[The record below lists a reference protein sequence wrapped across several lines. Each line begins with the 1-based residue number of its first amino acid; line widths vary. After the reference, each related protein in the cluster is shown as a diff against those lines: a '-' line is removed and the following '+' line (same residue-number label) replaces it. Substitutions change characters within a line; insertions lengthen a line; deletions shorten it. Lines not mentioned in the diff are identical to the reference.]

1 MEMLLHGANCKRIRQ
16 KLPEKRDKM
25 EKWTRTMYQPNLPL
39 REGEHV
45 TASKEHIM
53 LSKEAAKEGMVLLKN
68 DKNLL
73 PLRIGSRVALFGKG
87 SFDYVKG
94 GGGSGDVKVSY
105 VRNLYDGLKLQEDT
119 VTLYEPLS
127 DFYRNNVKEQYAK
140 GAAPGMTVEP
150 DLPDELVEG
159 AKAFADTAIITIS
172 RFSGEGWDRSS
183 VEYDEEY
190 NPWETETS
198 MPKIAGEIF
207 EDGDFYLTQKEK
219 EMIQKV
225 KDSFAKVAVVLNIGG
240 IIDTAWFKEDDAFSS
255 VLVAWQAGM
264 EGGLAAAELI
274 CGKATPSGKLPDTFA
289 RRLEDYP
296 STENFHESPHYVD
309 YTEDIYVG
317 YRYFETIPGA
327 DGKVCYPFGFGLSY
341 TQFEI
346 VPQRAQMEDGVI
358 RIIVQVTNVGKTEGK
373 EVVQAYYSAPQGILK
388 KPGRELAAFAKT
400 RSLMSGESQTVV
412 LEFARDI
419 MASYDDLGKIAE
431 SAYVLEKGTYEFH
444 VGSSVRDT
452 SKLDFVLTLT
462 ENEVVEQL
470 SRKAAPTSLKKRMLS
485 DGSYEEL
492 PLSQAND
499 PNDCVLVK
507 MEGGTEEALTPPVR
521 GRERYLLLKPYAE
534 GARPLIEVA
543 EGKMTVDEFIAQ
555 LSDED
560 LIHML
565 GGQPN
570 TSVANTF
577 GYGNLP
583 EYGVPNIM
591 TADGPAGLR
600 ICLNTTAWPCATLL
614 ASTWNTELV
623 EQVGKAGAEE
633 VKENNIAVWLT
644 PAVNIHRN
652 PYCGR
657 NFEYYSEDP
666 YLTGKMGIS
675 MVKGIQS
682 QHIAAAVKHFACNN
696 KETNRKHSDSRVS
709 ERALREIYLKGF
721 EMIVKEADPW
731 VIMSAYNMINGHRSS
746 ENHELLED
754 ILRGEWGFQG
764 MVTSDWWTRG
774 EHYKEIKAG
783 NDVKMAC
790 GFPERVKEAMEKG
803 AIGRDELVRCAKRV
817 LELILKID

>member
-1 MEMLLHGANCKRIRQ
+1 MERWARAK
-16 KLPEKRDKM
+16 
-25 EKWTRTMYQPNLPL
+25 YQPNLPL
-39 REGEHV
+39 KEGQHV
-45 TASKEHIM
+45 TASKEHIT

-73 PLRIGSRVALFGKG
+73 PLRAGSRVALFGKG

-94 GGGSGDVKVSY
+94 GGGSGDVTVSY
-105 VRNLYDGLKLQEDT
+105 VRNLYDGLKLQEDA

-127 DFYRNNVKEQYAK
+127 DYYRNDVKEQYAK

-150 DLPDELVEG
+150 SLPDELIEG

-183 VEYDEEY
+183 VEYDGEY

-207 EDGDFYLTQKEK
+207 EDGDFYLTKKEK

-225 KDSFAKVAVVLNIGG
+225 KENFVKVAVVLNIGG
-240 IIDTAWFKEDDAFSS
+240 VIDTTWFKEDNAISS

-264 EGGLAAAELI
+264 EGGLAAAELL
-274 CGKATPSGKLPDTFA
+274 CGKASPSGKLPDTFA
-289 RRLEDYP
+289 RCLEDYP

-346 VPQRAQMEDGVI
+346 DPHKALMEDGVI
-358 RIIVQVTNVGKTEGK
+358 RITVQVTNVGKTEGK
-373 EVVQAYYSAPQGILK
+373 EVVQAYYSAPQGILQ
-388 KPGRELAAFAKT
+388 KPYRELAAFAKT
-400 RSLMSGESQTVV
+400 RSLMPGESQTVV
-412 LEFARDI
+412 LEFARNE

-431 SAYVLEKGTYEFH
+431 SAYVLEKGTYEFY
-444 VGSSVRDT
+444 VGNSVRDT
-452 SKLDFVLTLT
+452 CKLDFSLTLT

-470 SRKAAPTSLKKRMLS
+470 SRKAAPTSLKKRMLA

-499 PNDCVLVK
+499 PNECVLVK
-507 MEGGTEEALTPPVR
+507 MESGTEEALTPSVR
-521 GRERYLLLKPYAE
+521 SRESNLLMKPYAE
-534 GARPLIEVA
+534 GARPFIEVA
-543 EGKMTVDEFIAQ
+543 EGKMTMEEFVAQ

-614 ASTWNTELV
+614 ASTWNTDLI

-666 YLTGKMGIS
+666 YLTGKMGS
-675 MVKGIQS
+675 AMVKGIQS

-721 EMIVKEADPW
+721 RMIVKEADPW

-754 ILRGEWGFQG
+754 ILRGEWGYKG

-803 AIGRDELVRCAKRV
+803 AIGRDDLVRCAKRV

>member
-1 MEMLLHGANCKRIRQ
+1 MERWARAK
-16 KLPEKRDKM
+16 
-25 EKWTRTMYQPNLPL
+25 YQPNLPL
-39 REGEHV
+39 KEGQHV
-45 TASKEHIM
+45 TASKEHIT

-73 PLRIGSRVALFGKG
+73 PLRAGSRVALFGKG

-94 GGGSGDVKVSY
+94 GGGSGDVTVSY
-105 VRNLYDGLKLQEDT
+105 VRNLYDGLKLQEDA

-127 DFYRNNVKEQYAK
+127 DYYRNDVKEQYAK

-150 DLPDELVEG
+150 SLPDELIEG

-183 VEYDEEY
+183 VEYDGEY

-207 EDGDFYLTQKEK
+207 EDGDFYLTKKEK

-225 KDSFAKVAVVLNIGG
+225 KENFVKVAVVLNIGG
-240 IIDTAWFKEDDAFSS
+240 VIDTTWFKEDNAISS

-264 EGGLAAAELI
+264 EGGLAAAELL
-274 CGKATPSGKLPDTFA
+274 CGKASPSGKLPDTFA
-289 RRLEDYP
+289 RCLEDYP

-346 VPQRAQMEDGVI
+346 TPHKALMEDGVI
-358 RIIVQVTNVGKTEGK
+358 RITVQVTNVGKTEGK
-373 EVVQAYYSAPQGILK
+373 EVVQAYYSAPQGILQ
-388 KPGRELAAFAKT
+388 KPYRELAAFAKT
-400 RSLMSGESQTVV
+400 RSLMPGESQTVV
-412 LEFARDI
+412 LEFARNE

-431 SAYVLEKGTYEFH
+431 SAYVLEKGTYEFY
-444 VGSSVRDT
+444 VGNSVRDT
-452 SKLDFVLTLT
+452 CKLDFSLTLT

-470 SRKAAPTSLKKRMLS
+470 SRKAAPTSLKKRMLA

-499 PNDCVLVK
+499 PNECVLVK
-507 MEGGTEEALTPPVR
+507 MESGTEEALTPSVR
-521 GRERYLLLKPYAE
+521 SRESNLLMKPYAE
-534 GARPLIEVA
+534 GARPFIEVA
-543 EGKMTVDEFIAQ
+543 EGKMTMEEFVAQ

-614 ASTWNTELV
+614 ASTWNTELI

-666 YLTGKMGIS
+666 YLTGKMGS
-675 MVKGIQS
+675 AMVKGIQS

-721 EMIVKEADPW
+721 RMIVKEADPW

-754 ILRGEWGFQG
+754 ILRGEWGYKG

-803 AIGRDELVRCAKRV
+803 AIGRDDLVRCAKRV